1 MPQAS
6 VTILGG
12 GNTAF
17 STAASLTLRGF
28 EVTLFEIEGFEAS
41 LDPVRESSIIHLLGE
56 CGQGPARIR
65 CLTTDIEEA
74 LAASELV
81 LLIVPAYAHKPFA
94 EVCAPHLGSRHT
106 VVLLPGTLG
115 TLEWSQILRRRGGAA
130 VTLAEVDTAPYVCR
144 KTAPDTATI
153 WGAVSGLG
161 LGVLPASET
170 ARVREALEPLF
181 PGMQTYPDVMACG
194 LAAMNPVVHPAGV
207 LLNAGRV
214 EYSKGEFYF
223 YEEGVTPSVVKVIGQ
238 VDEERRAVARA
249 LSRGGGLSPGRLRTQ
264 GGFVGRH
271 QRKLDADPPEGAR
284 DPGEPL
290 ADRRH
295 PLRPGCLGIGG
306 KPVWGADTHPAQPG
320 RHRIHRHGF
329 RRLEGGTRPGTT
341 GDLRDEQG
349 PSPGFPGN
357 RFPVARVSQ
366 PAAGRAGPVG
376 FMAAARS
383 SENRRELPP
392 PPHPASRW
400 PPSGLRRPAGNA
412 PRR

>member
-1 MPQAS
+1 MSNRP

-41 LDPVRESSIIHLLGE
+41 LDPVRQSGIIHLLGE

-81 LLIVPAYAHKPFA
+81 LLIVPAYAHKAFA
-94 EVCAPHLGSRHT
+94 EVCASHLDSRHT
-106 VVLLPGTLG
+106 VVLMPGTLG
-115 TLEWSQILRRRGGAA
+115 ALEWSQILRRRGAA
-130 VTLAEVDTAPYVCR
+130 RVTLAEVDTAPYVCR

-170 ARVREALEPLF
+170 ARVQQALEPLF
-181 PGMQTYPDVMACG
+181 PGMQTCPDVMACG

-214 EYSKGEFYF
+214 EYSKGDFYF
-223 YEEGVTPSVVKVIGQ
+223 YEEGVTPSVVKVIQQ

-249 LSRGGGLSPGRLRTQ
+249 LGYDLCPVEAAFHQAGFGPRGDLWAAINGSWMLTRLKAPGTLESRWLTEDIPYGLAAWASVGSQYGVPTPTLRSLVDIGSIVMGFDGWKEGRGVDRLGISGMSKEGLREFLRT
-264 GGFVGRH
+264 GS
-271 QRKLDADPPEGAR
+271 A
-284 DPGEPL
+284 
-290 ADRRH
+290 
-295 PLRPGCLGIGG
+295 
-306 KPVWGADTHPAQPG
+306 
-320 RHRIHRHGF
+320 
-329 RRLEGGTRPGTT
+329 
-341 GDLRDEQG
+341 
-349 PSPGFPGN
+349 
-357 RFPVARVSQ
+357 
-366 PAAGRAGPVG
+366 
-376 FMAAARS
+376 
-383 SENRRELPP
+383 
-392 PPHPASRW
+392 
-400 PPSGLRRPAGNA
+400 
-412 PRR
+412 

>member
-1 MPQAS
+1 MPNAS

-41 LDPVRESSIIHLLGE
+41 LDPVSQSGIIHLLGE
-56 CGQGPARIR
+56 CGQGPASIH
-65 CLTTDIEEA
+65 CLTTDIGEA

-115 TLEWSQILRRRGGAA
+115 TLEWSQILRRRGAA
-130 VTLAEVDTAPYVCR
+130 PVTLAEVDTAPYVCR

-153 WGAVSGLG
+153 WGAVRGLG

-223 YEEGVTPSVVKVIGQ
+223 YEEGVTPSVVKVIRQ

-249 LSRGGGLSPGRLRTQ
+249 LGYDLCPVEEAFHQAGFGPKGDLWAAINGSWMLTRLKAPGSLQSRWLTEDIPYGLAAWASVGSQYGVPTPTLRSLVDIGSIVMGFDGWKEGRGVDRLGISGLS
-264 GGFVGRH
+264 
-271 QRKLDADPPEGAR
+271 KEGLK
-284 DPGEPL
+284 GL
-290 ADRRH
+290 
-295 PLRPGCLGIGG
+295 LGS
-306 KPVWGADTHPAQPG
+306 GAVDG
-320 RHRIHRHGF
+320 
-329 RRLEGGTRPGTT
+329 
-341 GDLRDEQG
+341 
-349 PSPGFPGN
+349 
-357 RFPVARVSQ
+357 
-366 PAAGRAGPVG
+366 
-376 FMAAARS
+376 
-383 SENRRELPP
+383 
-392 PPHPASRW
+392 
-400 PPSGLRRPAGNA
+400 
-412 PRR
+412 